1 MTPAQTSEGNGHAL
15 RCLLSH
21 SVIVF
26 MKRVTLG
33 YEFCQPMKSILQVRI
48 EPHQFRKRDIIGGD
62 PALDFV
68 NTVTGRDQSPRD
80 WLDSYPRLLEWAAF
94 VHLLPKRMLRALA
107 KKAQKEPA
115 AAAITL
121 ARAKVL
127 REALFELVTRIIS
140 RRAPTKSALALLRE
154 HWIAGIKAHEL
165 RFDDGRVLVDL
176 RNDAL
181 DFDLIAST
189 VAYRMVEKVLPLPV
203 NRLRICQGPNCSWV
217 FIDSSK
223 AGRRRWCDM
232 AVCGNA
238 AKSRRFHARSRERR
252 SAQRP

>member
-1 MTPAQTSEGNGHAL
+1 MT
-15 RCLLSH
+15 
-21 SVIVF
+21 I
-26 MKRVTLG
+26 TLG
-33 YEFCQPMKSILQVRI
+33 SDFCQPMKNLLLVRT
-48 EPHQFRKRDIIGGD
+48 ESHDFRNRDIIGGD

-140 RRAPTKSALALLRE
+140 RRAPTKSGLALLRE

-165 RFDDGRVLVDL
+165 RFDDGRVLVVL

-181 DFDLIAST
+181 DFDLIA
-189 VAYRMVEKVLPLPV
+189 
-203 NRLRICQGPNCSWV
+203 
-217 FIDSSK
+217 
-223 AGRRRWCDM
+223 
-232 AVCGNA
+232 
-238 AKSRRFHARSRERR
+238 
-252 SAQRP
+252 

>member
-1 MTPAQTSEGNGHAL
+1 
-15 RCLLSH
+15 
-21 SVIVF
+21 
-26 MKRVTLG
+26 
-33 YEFCQPMKSILQVRI
+33 MKSVLPVNI
-48 EPHQFRKRDIIGGD
+48 ESHQFRSRDAIAGD

-80 WLDSYPRLLEWAAF
+80 WLDSYISLLEWAAF
-94 VHLLPKRMLRALA
+94 VHLLPKRVLRALV
-107 KKAQKEPA
+107 KRAQKQPA
-115 AAAITL
+115 AAAIAL

-140 RRAPTKSALALLRE
+140 RRAPPKRALALLRE
-154 HWIAGIKAHEL
+154 HWITGIKAQEL
-165 RFDDGRVLVDL
+165 RFRDGRVLVDL

-181 DFDLIAST
+181 DFELIASV
-189 VAYRMVEKVLPLPV
+189 VAYRMVQDVLPLPMD
-203 NRLRICQGPNCSWV
+203 RLRMCPGPNCSWV

-238 AKSRRFHARSRERR
+238 AKSRRFLARSRRRR
-252 SAQRP
+252 SARR